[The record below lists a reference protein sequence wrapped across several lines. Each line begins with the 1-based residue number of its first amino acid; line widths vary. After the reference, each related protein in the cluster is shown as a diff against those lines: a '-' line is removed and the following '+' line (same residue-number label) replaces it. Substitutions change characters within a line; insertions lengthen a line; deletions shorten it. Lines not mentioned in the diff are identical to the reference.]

1 MTVVAESGG
10 YRSPMRPRTLA
21 VCLLAIALSIGV
33 PGCSKFAQSL
43 DVAVDAEPTG
53 PVPVVSVAAPDA
65 ALADSAVVTDA
76 ARSVVRIH
84 TVAPSCQKTL
94 AGSGVVIAANK
105 VMSAAHTVAGAGAV
119 SVWVGEREQ
128 PATVVVFDPYM
139 DIAVL
144 DVPDLRSPPLA
155 FAEKPAIT
163 GTDAVVLGYPGGGPF
178 TATPARIR
186 EVIELQGPDIY
197 RTTTLKR
204 EVYVIRG
211 AIRQGESGGPLLGLD
226 RRVLGISFGAAVDE
240 PDTGFVLTAK
250 QISALMLEGV
260 GATRPVQTGGC
271 VVT

>member
-1 MTVVAESGG
+1 MT
-10 YRSPMRPRTLA
+10 PRRLA

-33 PGCSKFAQSL
+33 PGCGRFTETL

-53 PVPVVSVAAPDA
+53 PVAIASVAAPDA
-65 ALADSAVVTDA
+65 ALVDNAVVAEA
-76 ARSVVRIH
+76 ARSVVRIQ
-84 TVAPSCQKTL
+84 TMAPSCQKTL
-94 AGSGVVIAANK
+94 AGSGVVIAPNK
-105 VMSAAHTVAGAGAV
+105 VMSAAHAVAGGGTV
-119 SVWVGEREQ
+119 SVWVGDREQ

-144 DVPDLRSPPLA
+144 DVPDLQAPPLA
-155 FAEKPAIT
+155 FADTPAIT

-250 QISALMLEGV
+250 QIFALMLEGV
-260 GATRPVQTGGC
+260 GASQPVETGAC
-271 VVT
+271 VVA